1 MTRNRQNMFG
11 KIGNSLSGMREAG
24 KAVSDPEHVCSTPPY
39 ETGKCAGYQKSAKS
53 MYFTKNYHQIV
64 KMRLRISILSNR
76 FLSKYKSDA
85 VPEFTNISIFRQTAT
100 IGRRKGGKNL
110 QLSGKR
116 PRPEGAAASLSS
128 RPEGGARSGEICYI
142 IMEKISPLR
151 SRRLGKRLRPR

>member
-1 MTRNRQNMFG
+1 
-11 KIGNSLSGMREAG
+11 
-24 KAVSDPEHVCSTPPY
+24 
-39 ETGKCAGYQKSAKS
+39 
-53 MYFTKNYHQIV
+53 MYFTKKFHQIV

-76 FLSKYKSDA
+76 FLSKYKSDT
-85 VPEFTNISIFRQTAT
+85 VPEFTKISIFRQTAT

-142 IMEKISPLR
+142 IMALVSGEKFSDNVLII
-151 SRRLGKRLRPR
+151 KHQ

>member
-1 MTRNRQNMFG
+1 
-11 KIGNSLSGMREAG
+11 
-24 KAVSDPEHVCSTPPY
+24 
-39 ETGKCAGYQKSAKS
+39 
-53 MYFTKNYHQIV
+53 MYFTKKFHQIV

-76 FLSKYKSDA
+76 FLSKYNSDT

-116 PRPEGAAASLSS
+116 PRPEG
-128 RPEGGARSGEICYI
+128 GARSGEICYI

-151 SRRLGKRLRPR
+151 SRRLGKRLRRDDKEDLRLSFRLQSFFCHFDRAERVEKSAIHWIHYK

>member
-24 KAVSDPEHVCSTPPY
+24 KAVSDPEHVCSTPPPY

-110 QLSGKR
+110 QKPAIIRETTPAGGRGRVTVIPAGGRSPKWRDLLS
-116 PRPEGAAASLSS
+116 LVS
-128 RPEGGARSGEICYI
+128 R
-142 IMEKISPLR
+142 
-151 SRRLGKRLRPR
+151 